1 MSLSDDTIVQ
11 HTEAWIRQVVV
22 GCNFCPF
29 AAKALLQK
37 SVRYRVVR
45 QPEAPGIMGLLAEEL
60 QYLDG
65 QADTETTFIILPENF
80 QDFEE
85 YLDLTEA
92 ADELIVNEDYEGVYQ
107 VASFHPLYCFDGE
120 PAGDPANYTNR
131 SPYPMLH
138 LLREASIEKALA
150 HYKDPEGIPGRNI
163 DFARKKGL
171 AYMEAL
177 RAACLV

>member
-1 MSLSDDTIVQ
+1 MQTPDELVLQ

-37 SVRYRVVR
+37 SVRYRVVHP
-45 QPEAPGIMGLLAEEL
+45 PEAPAIMGLLAGEL
-60 QYLDG
+60 QYLDEH
-65 QADTETTFIILPENF
+65 ADVETTFIILPENF
-80 QDFEE
+80 VDFEA

-92 ADELIVNEDYEGVYQ
+92 ADELIANEDYEGVYQ
-107 VASFHPLYCFDGE
+107 VASFHPQYRFAGA
-120 PAGDPANYTNR
+120 PADDAANYTNR

-150 HYKDPEGIPGRNI
+150 HYKDPEGIPERNI

>member
-1 MSLSDDTIVQ
+1 MSFSDDTIVE

-45 QPEAPGIMGLLAEEL
+45 GPEAPGIMGLLAEEL
-60 QYLDG
+60 QHLDEQPG
-65 QADTETTFIILPENF
+65 VETTFIILPENF
-80 QDFEE
+80 LDFEA
-85 YLDLTEA
+85 YLELAEA
-92 ADELIVNEDYEGVYQ
+92 AGELIVNEDYEGVYQ

-120 PAGDPANYTNR
+120 PASDPANYTNR

-150 HYKDPEGIPGRNI
+150 HYKDPEGIPERNI